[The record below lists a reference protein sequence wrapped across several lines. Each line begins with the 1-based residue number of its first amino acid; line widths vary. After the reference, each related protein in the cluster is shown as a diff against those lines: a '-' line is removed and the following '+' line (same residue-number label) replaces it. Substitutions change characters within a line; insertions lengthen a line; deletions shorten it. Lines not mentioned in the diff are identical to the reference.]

1 MISTGNKINPYL
13 HASEKL
19 FNEFFSLE
27 EPPEVEDLPHGEEQ
41 QTAHGEDTEVKDSA
55 VCRLYRYRKKREKIK
70 PLMSALQQLKG
81 VSSRYKTKLLN
92 N

>member
-1 MISTGNKINPYL
+1 MISTGNKINPIL

-55 VCRLYRYRKKREKIK
+55 ICRLCRYRKT
-70 PLMSALQQLKG
+70 S
-81 VSSRYKTKLLN
+81 V
-92 N
+92 